1 MVLNIDWSNFTLLNS
16 LMGGILIGIAATIIF
31 LVNGRIMGISGILG
45 NLITTEETDQKFW
58 RIIFILGVLIGP
70 LIFILLFKEIKSEMV
85 ANTTLLIISGFLVG
99 LGTSLGN
106 GCTSGHGI
114 CGLSRFSIRSIV
126 ATLVF
131 VISGMITVY
140 LINGNLL

>member
-1 MVLNIDWSNFTLLNS
+1 MLIIDWANFTLLNS
-16 LMGGILIGIAATIIF
+16 LIGGILIGIAAIIVF
-31 LVNGRIMGISGILG
+31 LVNGRIMGISGIIG
-45 NLITTEETDQKFW
+45 NLITHKETDQIYW

-70 LIFILLFKEIKSEMV
+70 LLFIIFFKEIKSEMV
-85 ANTTLLIISGFLVG
+85 ANTTFLILSGFLVG

-126 ATLVF
+126 ATFVF

-140 LINGNLL
+140 FISGN

>member
-1 MVLNIDWSNFTLLNS
+1 VLNIDWANFTLLNS

-31 LVNGRIMGISGILG
+31 FVNGRIMGISGILG
-45 NLITTEETDQKFW
+45 NLIATKETDQKFW

>member
-1 MVLNIDWSNFTLLNS
+1 MLNIDWANFTLLNS
-16 LMGGILIGIAATIIF
+16 LIGGILIGIAATLIF
-31 LVNGRIMGISGILG
+31 FVNGRIMGISGILG
-45 NLITTEETDQKFW
+45 NLMTLKETDQIYW
-58 RIIFILGVLIGP
+58 RITFILGVLIGP
-70 LIFILLFKEIKSEMV
+70 LIFTILFKEIKSEMV
-85 ANTTLLIISGFLVG
+85 ANTKFLIISGFLVG

-140 LINGNLL
+140 LISGNL

>member
-1 MVLNIDWSNFTLLNS
+1 MLNIDWANFTLLNS
-16 LMGGILIGIAATIIF
+16 LIGGILIGIAAIIIF
-31 LVNGRIMGISGILG
+31 FVNGRIMGISGIIG
-45 NLITTEETDQKFW
+45 NLITHKETDQIYW
-58 RIIFILGVLIGP
+58 RITFILGVLIGP
-70 LIFILLFKEIKSEMV
+70 LFFIILFKEIKSEMV
-85 ANTTLLIISGFLVG
+85 ANTSLLIISGFLVG

-126 ATLVF
+126 ATFVF

-140 LINGNLL
+140 FISGN

>member
-1 MVLNIDWSNFTLLNS
+1 MLNIDWANFTLLNS

-31 LVNGRIMGISGILG
+31 FVNGRIMGISGILG
-45 NLITTEETDQKFW
+45 NLITTIETDQKFW

-85 ANTTLLIISGFLVG
+85 ANTTLLVISGFLVG
-99 LGTSLGN
+99 FGTSLGN

>member
-1 MVLNIDWSNFTLLNS
+1 MQNIDWENFTLLNS
-16 LMGGILIGIAATIIF
+16 LFGGILIGIAAILIF
-31 LVNGRIMGISGILG
+31 LTNGRIMGISGILG
-45 NLITTEETDQKFW
+45 NLITLKETDQIYW
-58 RIIFILGVLIGP
+58 RIAFLLGVLIGP
-70 LIFILLFKEIKSEMV
+70 LIFTILFKEIKSEMV
-85 ANTTLLIISGFLVG
+85 ANTTFLIISGFLVG

-140 LINGNLL
+140 LISGNL

>member
-1 MVLNIDWSNFTLLNS
+1 MQNIDWANFTLLNS
-16 LMGGILIGIAATIIF
+16 LMGGILIGIAAVIIF
-31 LVNGRIMGISGILG
+31 LTNGRIMGISGILG
-45 NLITTEETDQKFW
+45 NLMTLKETDQIYW
-58 RIIFILGVLIGP
+58 RIAFLLGVLIGP
-70 LIFILLFKEIKSEMV
+70 LIFTILFKEIKSEMV
-85 ANTTLLIISGFLVG
+85 ANTTFLIISGFLVG

-140 LINGNLL
+140 LISGNL

>member
-1 MVLNIDWSNFTLLNS
+1 MLNIDWANFTLLNS

-31 LVNGRIMGISGILG
+31 FVNGRIMGISGILG
-45 NLITTEETDQKFW
+45 NLIITKETDQKFW

>member
-1 MVLNIDWSNFTLLNS
+1 MLNIDWANLTLLNS
-16 LMGGILIGIAATIIF
+16 LIGGILIGIAAIIIF
-31 LVNGRIMGISGILG
+31 LVNGRIMGISGIIG
-45 NLITTEETDQKFW
+45 NLITHKETDQIYW

-70 LIFILLFKEIKSEMV
+70 LLFTIVFKEIKSEMV

-114 CGLSRFSIRSIV
+114 CGLSRFSIRSII

-140 LINGNLL
+140 FIKGS

>member
-1 MVLNIDWSNFTLLNS
+1 MQNIDWANFTLLNS
-16 LMGGILIGIAATIIF
+16 FIGGILIGIAAIIIF
-31 LVNGRIMGISGILG
+31 LTNGRIMGISGILG
-45 NLITTEETDQKFW
+45 NLMTLKETDQIYW
-58 RIIFILGVLIGP
+58 RIAFLLGVLIGP
-70 LIFILLFKEIKSEMV
+70 LIFTILFKEIKSEMV
-85 ANTTLLIISGFLVG
+85 ANTTFLIISGFLVG

-114 CGLSRFSIRSIV
+114 CGLSRFSIRSII

-140 LINGNLL
+140 LISGNL

>member
-1 MVLNIDWSNFTLLNS
+1 MQNIDWANFTLLNS
-16 LMGGILIGIAATIIF
+16 LMGGILIGIAAVIIF
-31 LVNGRIMGISGILG
+31 LTNGRIMGISGILG
-45 NLITTEETDQKFW
+45 NLITLKETDQRYW
-58 RIIFILGVLIGP
+58 RIAFLLGVLIGP
-70 LIFILLFKEIKSEMV
+70 LIFTILFKEIKSEMV
-85 ANTTLLIISGFLVG
+85 ANTTFLIISGFLVG

-131 VISGMITVY
+131 VISGMVTVY
-140 LINGNLL
+140 LISGNL

>member
-1 MVLNIDWSNFTLLNS
+1 MQNIDWANFTLLNS
-16 LMGGILIGIAATIIF
+16 LFGGILIGIAAIIIF
-31 LVNGRIMGISGILG
+31 LTNGRIMGISGILG
-45 NLITTEETDQKFW
+45 NLMTLKETDQRYW
-58 RIIFILGVLIGP
+58 RIAFLLGVLIGP
-70 LIFILLFKEIKSEMV
+70 LIFTILFKEIKSEMV
-85 ANTTLLIISGFLVG
+85 ANTTFLIISGFLVG

-140 LINGNLL
+140 LISGNL

>member
-1 MVLNIDWSNFTLLNS
+1 MLNIDWANFTLLNS
-16 LMGGILIGIAATIIF
+16 LIGGILIGIAAIMIF
-31 LVNGRIMGISGILG
+31 LTNGRIMGISGIIG
-45 NLITTEETDQKFW
+45 NLITSKESDQIYW
-58 RIIFILGVLIGP
+58 RMTFILGVLIGP
-70 LIFILLFKEIKSEMV
+70 LLFIILFKEIKSEMV
-85 ANTTLLIISGFLVG
+85 ANNSLLIISGFLVG

-126 ATLVF
+126 ATFVF

-140 LINGNLL
+140 FISGNLL

>member
-1 MVLNIDWSNFTLLNS
+1 MLNIDWANFTLLNS
-16 LMGGILIGIAATIIF
+16 LIGGILIGIAAIIVF
-31 LVNGRIMGISGILG
+31 LVNGRIMGISGIIG
-45 NLITTEETDQKFW
+45 NLITHKETDQIYW

-70 LIFILLFKEIKSEMV
+70 LLFIIFFKEIKSEMV

-126 ATLVF
+126 ATFVF

-140 LINGNLL
+140 FISGN

>member
-1 MVLNIDWSNFTLLNS
+1 
-16 LMGGILIGIAATIIF
+16 
-31 LVNGRIMGISGILG
+31 MGISGIIG
-45 NLITTEETDQKFW
+45 NLITHKETDQIYW

-70 LIFILLFKEIKSEMV
+70 LLFIIFFKEIKSEMV
-85 ANTTLLIISGFLVG
+85 ANTTFLILSGFLVG

-126 ATLVF
+126 ATFVF

-140 LINGNLL
+140 FISGN

>member
-1 MVLNIDWSNFTLLNS
+1 MQNIDWANFTLLNS
-16 LMGGILIGIAATIIF
+16 FIGGILIGIAAIIIF
-31 LVNGRIMGISGILG
+31 LTNGRIMGISGILG
-45 NLITTEETDQKFW
+45 NLITLKETDQIYW
-58 RIIFILGVLIGP
+58 RIAFLLGVLIGP
-70 LIFILLFKEIKSEMV
+70 LFFVILFKEIKSEMV

-126 ATLVF
+126 ATFAF
-131 VISGMITVY
+131 VMSGMITVY
-140 LINGNLL
+140 FTSGGLL

>member
-1 MVLNIDWSNFTLLNS
+1 MLNIDWANLTLLNS
-16 LMGGILIGIAATIIF
+16 LIGGILIGIAAIIIF
-31 LVNGRIMGISGILG
+31 LVNGRIMGISGIIG
-45 NLITTEETDQKFW
+45 NLITHKETDQIYW

-70 LIFILLFKEIKSEMV
+70 LFFIILFNEIKSEMV

-126 ATLVF
+126 ATFIF

-140 LINGNLL
+140 FIKGS

>member
-1 MVLNIDWSNFTLLNS
+1 MLNIDWANFTLLNS

-31 LVNGRIMGISGILG
+31 FVNGRIMGISGILG
-45 NLITTEETDQKFW
+45 NLIATKETDQKFW

-114 CGLSRFSIRSIV
+114 CGLSRFSIRSII

-131 VISGMITVY
+131 IISGMITVY
-140 LINGNLL
+140 FISGNLL

>member
-1 MVLNIDWSNFTLLNS
+1 MQNIDWANFTLLNS
-16 LMGGILIGIAATIIF
+16 FIGGILIGIAAIIIF
-31 LVNGRIMGISGILG
+31 LTNGRIMGISGILG
-45 NLITTEETDQKFW
+45 NLMTLKETDQIYW
-58 RIIFILGVLIGP
+58 RIVFLLGVLIGP
-70 LIFILLFKEIKSEMV
+70 LIFTILFKEIKSEMV
-85 ANTTLLIISGFLVG
+85 ANTTFLIISGFLVG

-140 LINGNLL
+140 LISGNL

>member
-1 MVLNIDWSNFTLLNS
+1 
-16 LMGGILIGIAATIIF
+16 
-31 LVNGRIMGISGILG
+31 MGISGILG
-45 NLITTEETDQKFW
+45 NLITLKETDQIYW
-58 RIIFILGVLIGP
+58 RIAFLLGVLIGP
-70 LIFILLFKEIKSEMV
+70 LIFTILFKEIKSEMV
-85 ANTTLLIISGFLVG
+85 ANTTFLIISGFLVG

-140 LINGNLL
+140 LISGNL

>member
-1 MVLNIDWSNFTLLNS
+1 
-16 LMGGILIGIAATIIF
+16 MGGILIGIAATIIF
-31 LVNGRIMGISGILG
+31 FVNGRIMGISGILG
-45 NLITTEETDQKFW
+45 SLIITKETDQKFW

-70 LIFILLFKEIKSEMV
+70 LFFILLFKEIKSEMV

>member
-1 MVLNIDWSNFTLLNS
+1 MLNIDWANFTLLNS

-31 LVNGRIMGISGILG
+31 FVNGRIMGISGILG
-45 NLITTEETDQKFW
+45 NLIATKETDQKFW

-70 LIFILLFKEIKSEMV
+70 LIFIILFKEIKSEMV

-114 CGLSRFSIRSIV
+114 CGLSRFSIRSII

-140 LINGNLL
+140 FISGNLL

>member
-1 MVLNIDWSNFTLLNS
+1 MLNIDWANFTLLNS
-16 LMGGILIGIAATIIF
+16 FIGGILIGIAAIIIF
-31 LVNGRIMGISGILG
+31 LTNGRIMGISGILG
-45 NLITTEETDQKFW
+45 NLMTLKETDQIYW
-58 RIIFILGVLIGP
+58 RMTFILGVLIGP
-70 LIFILLFKEIKSEMV
+70 LLFIIFFKELKSEMV
-85 ANTTLLIISGFLVG
+85 TNTALLVLSGFLVG

-126 ATLVF
+126 ATFIF

-140 LINGNLL
+140 FIKGS

>member
-1 MVLNIDWSNFTLLNS
+1 MLNIDWANFTLLNS

-31 LVNGRIMGISGILG
+31 FINGRIMGISGILG

-140 LINGNLL
+140 LINSNLL

>member
-1 MVLNIDWSNFTLLNS
+1 MQNIDWANFTLLNS
-16 LMGGILIGIAATIIF
+16 FIGGILIGIAAIIIF
-31 LVNGRIMGISGILG
+31 LTNGRIMGISGILG
-45 NLITTEETDQKFW
+45 NLMTLKETDQIYW
-58 RIIFILGVLIGP
+58 RIAFLLGVLIGP
-70 LIFILLFKEIKSEMV
+70 LIFTILFKEIKSEMV
-85 ANTTLLIISGFLVG
+85 ANTTFLIISGFLVG

-140 LINGNLL
+140 LISGNL

>member
-1 MVLNIDWSNFTLLNS
+1 MLNIDWANFTLLNS
-16 LMGGILIGIAATIIF
+16 LIGGILIGIAAIIVF
-31 LVNGRIMGISGILG
+31 LVNGRIMGISGIIG
-45 NLITTEETDQKFW
+45 NLITHKETDQISW

-70 LIFILLFKEIKSEMV
+70 LLFIIFFKEIKSEMV

-126 ATLVF
+126 ATFIF

-140 LINGNLL
+140 FIKGS

>member
-1 MVLNIDWSNFTLLNS
+1 VLNIDWANFTLLNS
-16 LMGGILIGIAATIIF
+16 LIGGILIGIAAIIVF
-31 LVNGRIMGISGILG
+31 LANGRIMGISGIIG
-45 NLITTEETDQKFW
+45 NLITHKETDQISW

-70 LIFILLFKEIKSEMV
+70 LLFIIFFKEIKSEMV
-85 ANTTLLIISGFLVG
+85 ANTTFLILSGFLVG

-126 ATLVF
+126 ATFVF

-140 LINGNLL
+140 FISGN

>member
-1 MVLNIDWSNFTLLNS
+1 MLNIDWANFTLLNS
-16 LMGGILIGIAATIIF
+16 LIGGILIGIAAIIVF
-31 LVNGRIMGISGILG
+31 IVNGRIMGISGIIG
-45 NLITTEETDQKFW
+45 NLITHKETDQISW

-70 LIFILLFKEIKSEMV
+70 LLFIIFFKEIKSEMV

-126 ATLVF
+126 ATFVF

-140 LINGNLL
+140 FISGN

>member
-1 MVLNIDWSNFTLLNS
+1 MLNIDWANLTLLNS
-16 LMGGILIGIAATIIF
+16 LIGGILIGIAAIIIF
-31 LVNGRIMGISGILG
+31 LVNGRIMGISGIIG
-45 NLITTEETDQKFW
+45 NLITHKETDQIYW

-70 LIFILLFKEIKSEMV
+70 LLFIIFFKEIKSEMV
-85 ANTTLLIISGFLVG
+85 ANTTFLILSGFLVG

-126 ATLVF
+126 ATFIF

-140 LINGNLL
+140 FIKGS

>member
-1 MVLNIDWSNFTLLNS
+1 VLNIDWANFTLLNS
-16 LMGGILIGIAATIIF
+16 LIGGILIGIAAIIVF
-31 LVNGRIMGISGILG
+31 IVNGRIMGISGIIG
-45 NLITTEETDQKFW
+45 NLITHKETDQISW

-70 LIFILLFKEIKSEMV
+70 LLFIIFFKEIKSEMV
-85 ANTTLLIISGFLVG
+85 ANTTFLILSGFLVG
-99 LGTSLGN
+99 LGTSLGS

-126 ATLVF
+126 ATFVF

-140 LINGNLL
+140 FISGN

>member
-1 MVLNIDWSNFTLLNS
+1 LQNIDWANFTLLNS
-16 LMGGILIGIAATIIF
+16 FIGGILIGIAAIIIF
-31 LVNGRIMGISGILG
+31 LTNGRIMGISGILG
-45 NLITTEETDQKFW
+45 NLMTLKETDQIYW
-58 RIIFILGVLIGP
+58 RIAFLLGVLIGP
-70 LIFILLFKEIKSEMV
+70 LIFTILFKEIKSEMV
-85 ANTTLLIISGFLVG
+85 ANTTFLIISGFLVG

-140 LINGNLL
+140 LISGNL

>member
-1 MVLNIDWSNFTLLNS
+1 MLNIDWANLTLLNS
-16 LMGGILIGIAATIIF
+16 FIGGILIGIAAIIIF
-31 LVNGRIMGISGILG
+31 LVNGRIMGISGIIG
-45 NLITTEETDQKFW
+45 NLITFKETDQIYW

-70 LIFILLFKEIKSEMV
+70 LFFTILFKEIKSEMV

-126 ATLVF
+126 ATFVF

-140 LINGNLL
+140 FISGN

>member
-1 MVLNIDWSNFTLLNS
+1 MLNIDWANFTLLNS
-16 LMGGILIGIAATIIF
+16 LMGGILIGIAATTIF
-31 LVNGRIMGISGILG
+31 FVNGRIMGISGILG
-45 NLITTEETDQKFW
+45 NLIATKETDQKFW

>member
-1 MVLNIDWSNFTLLNS
+1 VLNIDWANFTLLNS

-31 LVNGRIMGISGILG
+31 FVNGRIMGISGILG
-45 NLITTEETDQKFW
+45 NLIATKETDQKFW

-114 CGLSRFSIRSIV
+114 CGLSRFSIRSII

-140 LINGNLL
+140 FISGNLL

>member
-1 MVLNIDWSNFTLLNS
+1 MQNIDWVNFTLLNS
-16 LMGGILIGIAATIIF
+16 LFGGILIGIAAIIIF
-31 LVNGRIMGISGILG
+31 LTNGRIMGISGILG
-45 NLITTEETDQKFW
+45 NLMTLKETDQIYW
-58 RIIFILGVLIGP
+58 RIAFLLGVLIGP
-70 LIFILLFKEIKSEMV
+70 LIFTILFKEIKSEMV
-85 ANTTLLIISGFLVG
+85 ANTTFLIISGFLVG

-140 LINGNLL
+140 LISGNL

>member
-31 LVNGRIMGISGILG
+31 FVNGRIMGISGILG
-45 NLITTEETDQKFW
+45 NLIVTKETDQKFW
-58 RIIFILGVLIGP
+58 RIIFILGVLTGP

-140 LINGNLL
+140 FISGNL

>member
-1 MVLNIDWSNFTLLNS
+1 MLNIDWANFTLLNS
-16 LMGGILIGIAATIIF
+16 LIGGILIGIAAIIVF
-31 LVNGRIMGISGILG
+31 LVNGRMMGISGIIG
-45 NLITTEETDQKFW
+45 NLITHKETDQIYW

-70 LIFILLFKEIKSEMV
+70 LLFIIFFKEIKSEMV
-85 ANTTLLIISGFLVG
+85 ANTTFLILSGFLVG

-126 ATLVF
+126 ATFVF

-140 LINGNLL
+140 FISGN

>member
-1 MVLNIDWSNFTLLNS
+1 MLNIDWANFTLLNS
-16 LMGGILIGIAATIIF
+16 FMGGILIGIAATIIF
-31 LVNGRIMGISGILG
+31 FVNGRIMGISGIIG
-45 NLITTEETDQKFW
+45 NLITHKETDQIYW
-58 RIIFILGVLIGP
+58 RITFILGVLIGP
-70 LIFILLFKEIKSEMV
+70 LFFIILFKEIKSEMV
-85 ANTTLLIISGFLVG
+85 ANTSLLIISGFLVG

-126 ATLVF
+126 ATFVF

-140 LINGNLL
+140 FISGN